1 MGGVLWD
8 SPFSFINSSGGR
20 KMAGTTYAQ
29 EQVATDIQYQSANL
43 KQPVTDNYLMNNS
56 FKLNIERIPHVSYF
70 CQRANIPNISFNIV
84 EQPTPYGV
92 KVYKSGSSYDYSELE
107 ISFVVDEKMKNWLE
121 IYHWMRSLSN
131 AEDGDEFIPF
141 HQHTSSG
148 EIIVI
153 TSAYRP
159 ILAVTF
165 EDLFPIN
172 LSGIDFDSTTTET
185 EAVIASATFRY
196 RSYTIQEVDL
206 FD

>member
-1 MGGVLWD
+1 
-8 SPFSFINSSGGR
+8 
-20 KMAGTTYAQ
+20 MAGITYAQ
-29 EQVATDIQYQSANL
+29 EQVSTDVQYQSASL
-43 KQPVTDNYLMNNS
+43 KQPETDNYLMNNS
-56 FKLNIERIPHVSYF
+56 FKLNIERIPQVSYF

-121 IYHWMRSLSN
+121 IYNWMRSLSK
-131 AEDGDEFIPF
+131 AEDNTGAIPI

-148 EIIVI
+148 EIVVI
-153 TSAYRP
+153 TSAYQP
-159 ILAVTF
+159 LLAVTF

-172 LSGIDFDSTTTET
+172 LSGIDFDSTTTDT
-185 EAVIASATFRY
+185 EPVIASATFRY
-196 RSYTIQEVDL
+196 TSYKIQAIDL